1 MTKGAPL
8 RTLVLARDLGLTLV
22 ALPFL
27 VPLRLLPWNAAGR
40 LGSLYGLAA
49 WAVMGTE
56 RRAGLVNLRRAFGP
70 SMSRAEAGRAV
81 RAVFASLGRSLAEG
95 IRFSALPG
103 RADGSW
109 KALYDAE
116 DPGLE
121 ARILADPR
129 PKVFVTGHLGSW
141 EVAMQMLDLALEGR
155 GAAVARR
162 VDNPFLDAL
171 LRRVRRGDGALI
183 EKRGAVV
190 PALAALRSGTSVA
203 VLLDENGGRSGPFPL
218 FFGRP
223 ASTRKT
229 AALLSART
237 GAPIVV
243 GAAVRRG
250 ERFLFRLAFIEAPGN
265 GVPTPSDV
273 LETTE
278 RIVRVWEAWVREDPL
293 QWRWIHWRWKTRP
306 GGGEETYT
314 RRDVTAAFSAES
326 PAAEEVSG

>member
-1 MTKGAPL
+1 MTSGALL
-8 RTLVLARDLGLTLV
+8 RSLALARDLVLTLL

-27 VPLRLLPWNAAGR
+27 APLRLLPWNAACAV
-40 LGSLYGLAA
+40 GSLYGLVG
-49 WAVMGTE
+49 WTVMGTA
-56 RRAGLVNLRRAFGP
+56 RRAGVVNLRRAFGP
-70 SMSRAEAGRAV
+70 SMSRAEANRAV
-81 RAVFASLGRSLAEG
+81 RAVFANLGRSLAEG
-95 IRFSALPG
+95 IRFSGLPS

-116 DPGLE
+116 DPALE

-141 EVAMQMLDLALEGR
+141 EIAMQMVDLALGGR

-171 LRRVRRGDGALI
+171 ARRVRRGGGALI
-183 EKRGAVV
+183 EKRGAVA
-190 PALAALRSGTSVA
+190 PTLAALRSGTSVA
-203 VLLDENGGRSGPFPL
+203 ILLDENGGRSGPFPL

-229 AALLSART
+229 AALLSALT

-250 ERFLFRLAFIEAPGN
+250 RRFLFRLAFLEPPGSPA
-265 GVPTPSDV
+265 PTPRDV
-273 LETTE
+273 LDATE
-278 RIVRVWEAWVREDPL
+278 RIVRIWEAWVREDPL

-306 GGGEETYT
+306 GGSEETYT
-314 RRDVTAAFSAES
+314 RRDVDEAFVAGVPDAS
-326 PAAEEVSG
+326 EVSA

>member
-1 MTKGAPL
+1 VTAGSFL
-8 RTLVLARDLGLTLV
+8 RPLVLARDLLLTLL

-27 VPLRLLPWNAAGR
+27 LPLRFLPWNAACA
-40 LGSLYGLAA
+40 LGSFYGLAA
-49 WAVMGTE
+49 WTVMGKA

-95 IRFSALPG
+95 IRFSAAPF

-109 KALYDAE
+109 KSFYDAE
-116 DPGLE
+116 DPDLE

-141 EVAMQMLDLALEGR
+141 EVAMQMVGLALGGR

-171 LRRVRRGDGALI
+171 ARRVRYGDGAFI
-183 EKRGAVV
+183 EKRGAVA
-190 PALAALRSGTSVA
+190 PALAALRSGRSVA

-229 AALLSART
+229 PALLSALT

-250 ERFLFRLAFIEAPGN
+250 RRFLFRLAFFEPPG
-265 GVPTPSDV
+265 GGAPTPRDV
-273 LETTE
+273 ADATE

-314 RRDVTAAFSAES
+314 RRDVDEAFATGA
-326 PAAEEVSG
+326 PAAEEVST

>member
-1 MTKGAPL
+1 MTIGAPL
-8 RTLVLARDLGLTLV
+8 RALVLARDLFLTLA

-27 VPLRLLPWNAAGR
+27 VPLRVLPWNAAGR

-49 WAVMGTE
+49 WAVMRTE

-109 KALYDAE
+109 RALYDAE
-116 DPGLE
+116 DPALE

-155 GAAVARR
+155 GAAVARS

-183 EKRGAVV
+183 EKRGAIV

-250 ERFLFRLAFIEAPGN
+250 GRFLFRLAFFEPPGN

-306 GGGEETYT
+306 GGRDETYT
-314 RRDVTAAFSAES
+314 RRDVIAAF
-326 PAAEEVSG
+326 AAEGQAATEVSA

>member
-1 MTKGAPL
+1 MTMGAPL
-8 RTLVLARDLGLTLV
+8 RALVLARDLLLTLV

-49 WAVMGTE
+49 WAVLGTS

-70 SMSRAEAGRAV
+70 SLSRAEAGHAV

-109 KALYDAE
+109 RALYDAE

-155 GAAVARR
+155 GAAVARS

-183 EKRGAVV
+183 EKRGAVG

-250 ERFLFRLAFIEAPGN
+250 ERFLFRLAFFEAPGN

-306 GGGEETYT
+306 GGSEETYT
-314 RRDVTAAFSAES
+314 RRDVTAAFEAEGPAITEASA
-326 PAAEEVSG
+326 